1 MNIYHGLLFLQGHLL
16 RPEDAIDA
24 SPSRNAPAPASRP
37 DCFSLLESLSF
48 LGGRPMRAD
57 RTGDVDPPFEQLLH
71 ACGARAARR

>member
-1 MNIYHGLLFLQGHLL
+1 MNIYQGLLFLQGHLL
-16 RPEDAIDA
+16 RPEDAIDTA
-24 SPSRNAPAPASRP
+24 PSRNAPGPASRP

-57 RTGDVDPPFEQLLH
+57 RTDDVDPPFEQLLH